1 VAVTELRVEGYRS
14 IRDLSVPLKRV
25 NVIVGPNG
33 CGKSNLYQSVA
44 LLRAAAE
51 GRLSRTLATE
61 GGMQSVL
68 WAGARKDEPVRMR
81 VGVTVDDYDYD
92 LELGLPQ
99 LAISM
104 FTLDPHVK
112 AETVVERKGTK
123 RTPHLERGKAACVM
137 RNAAGEKEQYLL
149 ALHHSESVLSQI
161 VDPARFPVQDDVRR
175 KLLKWRFYH
184 GFRTDS
190 ESPLRRPQVGVRT
203 YVLAPDG
210 SDLAAAL
217 QTIFENGDDQ
227 GLRQSVDDAFPGS
240 RLAIQDSAGGL
251 AVSMT
256 ASGIGR
262 PLAAHELSDGTLRYL
277 CLLAALLSPSPAP
290 LLALN
295 EPETSLHENLL
306 PPLARLIAR
315 AAESS
320 QIWLTTHSQI
330 LADELCDLMAVKPIA
345 LEKADGETVRAGR
358 PKGTAFSADWDL

>member
-1 VAVTELRVEGYRS
+1 MAVTELRVEGYRS
-14 IRDLSVPLKRV
+14 IRELTLPLKRV

-51 GRLSRTLATE
+51 GRLSRTLAAE

-68 WAGARKDEPVRMR
+68 WAGSRKEGPVRMR
-81 VGVTVDDYDYD
+81 IGVTLDDFEYD

-99 LAISM
+99 LAMSM

-112 AETVVERKGTK
+112 QESILERKGMK
-123 RTPHLERGKAACVM
+123 KTPHLDRGKSACAM
-137 RNAAGEKEQYLL
+137 RNSAGEKEQYLL
-149 ALHHSESVLSQI
+149 ALHHSEAAISQI
-161 VDPARFPVQDDVRR
+161 VDPFRYPVQDDVRR
-175 KLLKWRFYH
+175 RLLKWRFYH
-184 GFRTDS
+184 GFRTDV

-203 YVLAPDG
+203 HVLSPDG

-217 QTIFENGDDQ
+217 QTIVENGDDRS
-227 GLRQSVDDAFPGS
+227 LRSSFEDAFPGS
-240 RLAIQDSAGGL
+240 SLGIESSPGGM

-256 ASGIGR
+256 AAGIQR

-277 CLLAALLSPSPAP
+277 CLLAALLSPNPAP

-306 PPLARLIAR
+306 PPLARLIAK
-315 AAESS
+315 ASESS

-330 LADELCDLMAVKPIA
+330 LADALCEVSGVKPIA
-345 LEKADGETVRAGR
+345 LEKTGGETMRAGR
-358 PKGTAFSADWDL
+358 PSGAAFSAEWDL